1 MNILS
6 KATIAAA
13 LLTPAFAAGGQEIP
27 AILDS
32 IRANNIS
39 LRALAADNEAA
50 GASLDA
56 ANTLAGPSAEY
67 SPFWAKD
74 VTGVSSSELVVSQE
88 FDFPT
93 LYGSRRRAAALERE
107 AMARRYDAARRDI
120 LLQAKL
126 KCLELARANQ
136 ERELLD
142 RRTAY
147 ADEIHRLVGQLE
159 AAGAATALDINKAAM
174 DLMSIRAERAQNE
187 AARTALLRDLRAL
200 NGDKPLDADSI
211 VFPAEA
217 PLPPFGTLRQQL
229 IDADADIAAARAET
243 AAAAQE
249 VALSRQS
256 WLPSLRAGYRRN
268 TSPGESQNG
277 FIVGLSFPV
286 WSNRHQVR
294 AATAR
299 RTAAQLRAEDA
310 ELAADNLLRSQ
321 YDRLTQLRATIDAY
335 DPALLQSTLAL
346 LAKAVEAGTLPV
358 LDYYTESNAVY
369 ARMQELIAARYEYQT
384 LLADLTR
391 NLL

>member
-1 MNILS
+1 MKTAII
-6 KATIAAA
+6 IAAA
-13 LLTPAFAAGGQEIP
+13 LAMASGTAAAQDDI
-27 AILDS
+27 ASILDS
-32 IRANNIS
+32 ISANNIQ

-74 VTGVSSSELVVSQE
+74 VPGLSSSELVVSQE
-88 FDFPT
+88 FEFPT
-93 LYGSRRRAAALERE
+93 IYGGRRRAAGLERE
-107 AMARRYDAARRDI
+107 AMGRRYDAARRDI

-136 ERELLD
+136 ERDLLD
-142 RRTAY
+142 RRASY
-147 ADEIHRLVGQLE
+147 AGEIHRLVERLE

-187 AARTALLRDLRAL
+187 ALRTGLLRDLRAL
-200 NGDKPLDADSI
+200 NGDRPVRADSLA
-211 VFPAEA
+211 FSEAA
-217 PLPPFGTLRQQL
+217 PLPPFDDLRRQL
-229 IDADADIAAARAET
+229 LDADADIAAARAEI
-243 AAAAQE
+243 AAAGQE
-249 VALSRQS
+249 VALSRRS
-256 WLPSLRAGYRRN
+256 WLPSLTAGYRRN
-268 TSPGESQNG
+268 TAPGESQNG

-299 RTAAQLRAEDA
+299 QTAAQLRAEDA
-310 ELAADNLLRSQ
+310 ELTADNLLRSQ

-335 DPALLQSTLAL
+335 DPALMQSTLAL

-369 ARMQELIAARYEYQT
+369 ARMQELIAARYEYQA
-384 LLADLTR
+384 LLAGLTR